1 MEASAGKSQAD
12 PGQGLPAWQAHR
24 FMLTFCFSLSL
35 SLIRTHTHSRG
46 EEEEPLTFQSV
57 SSGDRQQI
65 AHPLRGYQ
73 DASFFALKDSVLQD
87 HFLGPRP
94 SLLDGEPPG
103 SICR

>member
-1 MEASAGKSQAD
+1 MASTQIHARI
-12 PGQGLPAWQAHR
+12 L
-24 FMLTFCFSLSL
+24 SLSL
-35 SLIRTHTHSRG
+35 SLSLSYTHTHSRG

-87 HFLGPRP
+87 RFLGP
-94 SLLDGEPPG
+94 
-103 SICR
+103 